1 MTGNIIMFT
10 GLLQPTDVLVAVDAA
25 KSCVAF
31 LYLIIILLLAF
42 ANKSTQALN
51 YIHAISCSHAISF

>member
-1 MTGNIIMFT
+1 MTGNIIIFT

-31 LYLIIILLLAF
+31 LYIIIILLLAF
-42 ANKSTQALN
+42 ANKSTQFKSLKL
-51 YIHAISCSHAISF
+51 HSCNIMLT

>member
-1 MTGNIIMFT
+1 MFT

-31 LYLIIILLLAF
+31 LYIIILLLAF
-42 ANKSTQALN
+42 ANKSTQFKSLKL
-51 YIHAISCSHAISF
+51 HSCNIMLT